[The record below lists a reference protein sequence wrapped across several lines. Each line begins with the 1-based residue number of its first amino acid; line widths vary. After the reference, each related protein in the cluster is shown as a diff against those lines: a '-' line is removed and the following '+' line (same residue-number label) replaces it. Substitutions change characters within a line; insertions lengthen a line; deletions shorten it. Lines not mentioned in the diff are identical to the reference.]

1 MKGKW
6 YSIQN
11 KAGGETADIYI
22 FDEIGTYGVTAQEFI
37 NDIKD
42 LKGTSINLRINSLG
56 GDVFDGMAMYNVIKR
71 REAKTTVYIEGIA
84 ASIATIIALGADE
97 VVMAENSLFMIH
109 NAWGGTMGEA
119 KDMRKTADTL
129 DKISGE
135 LTDIYR
141 KKTGLSYEALQEMMD
156 EETWLNAEE
165 AYELGFVDV
174 ISDSIKVAAK
184 YDVSKFKNITEEE
197 IQNKLNINIK
207 NRKMTNEL
215 KEWFN
220 NKVEEIVAAV
230 KGDAKVSEDVVEETT
245 VNVMLGDKEDIMNKM
260 SDFET
265 NNIELA
271 NKISSLEEEL
281 ANAKGT
287 NLTLTEEVE
296 ALNAKIN
303 KADAKGTEIV
313 TEADPAVVENKKED
327 ANAGFYNA
335 MAQRIRNKF
344 NN

>member
-1 MKGKW
+1 MTEKW
-6 YSIQN
+6 YNIQN
-11 KAGGETADIYI
+11 KAGKPADVYI
-22 FDEIGTYGVTAQEFI
+22 FDEIGTYGITAQEFI
-37 NDIKD
+37 TDIKD
-42 LKGTSINLRINSLG
+42 LKDTPINLRINSLG

-109 NAWGGTMGEA
+109 NAWGGTMGES

-129 DKISGE
+129 DKITSE

-141 KKTGLSYEALQEMMD
+141 KKTGLSYDALAEMMD
-156 EETWLNAEE
+156 EETWLNANE
-165 AYELGFVDV
+165 AFELGFIDT

-184 YDVSKFKNITEEE
+184 YDVSKFKNITQEE
-197 IQNKLNINIK
+197 IQNKLSININNK
-207 NRKMTNEL
+207 KMTNEL

-220 NKVEEIVAAV
+220 NKVEEIVTAV
-230 KGDAKVSEDVVEETT
+230 KGDVKVSADVAEQTAIT
-245 VNVMLGDKEDIMNKM
+245 VNLGDNDEIKNKI
-260 SDFET
+260 SEFESS
-265 NNIELA
+265 NIELS
-271 NKISSLEEEL
+271 NKISLLEEEL
-281 ANAKGT
+281 VASKGT
-287 NLTLTEEVE
+287 NETLTVEVE

-313 TEADPAVVENKKED
+313 TDSDPAVVENKTED
-327 ANAGFYNA
+327 ANAGFYNV
-335 MAQRIRNKF
+335 MAERMRNKF

>member
-1 MKGKW
+1 MTEKW
-6 YSIQN
+6 YNIQN
-11 KAGGETADIYI
+11 KAGKPADVYI
-22 FDEIGTYGVTAQEFI
+22 FDEIGTYGITAQEFI
-37 NDIKD
+37 TDIKD
-42 LKGTSINLRINSLG
+42 LKDTPINLRINSLG

-84 ASIATIIALGADE
+84 ASIATIISLGADE

-119 KDMRKTADTL
+119 KDMRKTAETL
-129 DKISGE
+129 EKITGE

-141 KKTGLSYEALQEMMD
+141 KKTGLSYDVLAEMMD
-156 EETWLNAEE
+156 EETWLNANE
-165 AYELGFVDV
+165 AFEMGFIDT

-184 YDVSKFKNITEEE
+184 YDVSKFKNITQEE
-197 IQNKLNINIK
+197 IQNKLSININNK
-207 NRKMTNEL
+207 KMTNEL

-220 NKVEEIVAAV
+220 NKVEEIVTAV
-230 KGDAKVSEDVVEETT
+230 KGDVKVSADVAEQTAIT
-245 VNVMLGDKEDIMNKM
+245 VNLGDNDEIKNKI
-260 SDFET
+260 SEFESS
-265 NNIELA
+265 NIELS
-271 NKISSLEEEL
+271 NKISLLEEEL
-281 ANAKGT
+281 VASKGT
-287 NLTLTEEVE
+287 NETLTQEVE

-313 TEADPAVVENKKED
+313 TEADPVVVENKKED

-335 MAQRIRNKF
+335 MAERIKNKF

>member
-1 MKGKW
+1 MTKKW
-6 YSIQN
+6 YDIQN
-11 KAGGETADIYI
+11 KADNSADVYI

-37 NDIKD
+37 TDIKD
-42 LKGTSINLRINSLG
+42 LKNTPINLRINSLG

-109 NAWGGTMGEA
+109 NAWGGSMGEA

-129 DKISGE
+129 DKITGE

-141 KKTGLSYEALQEMMD
+141 KKTGLSYDSLVDMMD
-156 EETWLNAEE
+156 EETWLNAQE
-165 AYELGFVDV
+165 AFNYGFIDT

-184 YDVSKFKNITEEE
+184 YDVSKFKNITQEE
-197 IQNKLNINIK
+197 IQNKLSININNK
-207 NRKMTNEL
+207 KMTNEL

-220 NKVEEIVAAV
+220 NKVEEIVTAV
-230 KGDAKVSEDVVEETT
+230 KGDVKVSEDVAEQTAIT
-245 VNVMLGDKEDIMNKM
+245 VNLGDNEDIMNKI
-260 SDFET
+260 STFET
-265 NNIELA
+265 NNIELS
-271 NKISSLEEEL
+271 NKISLLEEEL
-281 ANAKGT
+281 ATAKGT
-287 NLTLTEEVE
+287 NETLTGEVE

-327 ANAGFYNA
+327 ANAGFYAA
-335 MAQRIRNKF
+335 MAERVRIKF

>member
-1 MKGKW
+1 MTEKW
-6 YSIQN
+6 YNIQN
-11 KAGGETADIYI
+11 KAGETADVYI
-22 FDEIGTYGVTAQEFI
+22 FDEIGTYGITAQEFI

-42 LKGTSINLRINSLG
+42 LKGSPINLRINSLG

-119 KDMRKTADTL
+119 KEMRKTADTL

-135 LTDIYR
+135 LIDIYR
-141 KKTGLSYEALQEMMD
+141 KKTGLSYEVLSEMMD

-165 AYELGFVDV
+165 ALSMGFIDT

-184 YDVSKFKNITEEE
+184 YDVSKFKNITQEE
-197 IQNKLNINIK
+197 IKNKLSININNK
-207 NRKMTNEL
+207 KMTNEL

-220 NKVEEIVAAV
+220 NKVEEIVTAV
-230 KGDAKVSEDVVEETT
+230 KGEVKVSADVAEQTAIT
-245 VNVMLGDKEDIMNKM
+245 VNLGDNDEIKNKI
-260 SDFET
+260 SEFESS
-265 NNIELA
+265 NIELS
-271 NKISSLEEEL
+271 NKISLLEGEL
-281 ANAKGT
+281 VASKGT
-287 NLTLTEEVE
+287 NETLTQEVE

-303 KADAKGTEIV
+303 KSDAKGTKIE
-313 TEADPAVVENKKED
+313 TESDPVVVENKKED
-327 ANAGFYNA
+327 ANANFYNA
-335 MAQRIRNKF
+335 MAQKLKNKF

>member
-1 MKGKW
+1 MTEKW
-6 YSIQN
+6 YNIQN
-11 KAGGETADIYI
+11 KAGKPADVYI
-22 FDEIGTYGVTAQEFI
+22 FDEIGTYGITAQEFI
-37 NDIKD
+37 TDIKD
-42 LKGTSINLRINSLG
+42 LKDTPINLRINSLG

-84 ASIATIIALGADE
+84 ASIATIISLGADE

-119 KDMRKTADTL
+119 KDMRKTAETL
-129 DKISGE
+129 EKITGE

-141 KKTGLSYEALQEMMD
+141 KKTGLSYDALAEMMD
-156 EETWLNAEE
+156 EETWLNANE
-165 AYELGFVDV
+165 AFEMGFIDT

-184 YDVSKFKNITEEE
+184 YDVSKFKNITQEE
-197 IQNKLNINIK
+197 IQNKLSININNK
-207 NRKMTNEL
+207 KMTNEL

-220 NKVEEIVAAV
+220 NKVEEIVTAV
-230 KGDAKVSEDVVEETT
+230 KGDVKVSADVAEQTAIT
-245 VNVMLGDKEDIMNKM
+245 VNLGDNDEIKNKI
-260 SDFET
+260 SEFESS
-265 NNIELA
+265 NIELS
-271 NKISSLEEEL
+271 NKISLLEEEL
-281 ANAKGT
+281 VASKGT
-287 NLTLTEEVE
+287 NETLTQEVE

-313 TEADPAVVENKKED
+313 TEADPVVVENKKED

-335 MAQRIRNKF
+335 MAERMRNKF